1 MSIDFRGI
9 SSQAAVPPVRYS
21 TVLLTTAPLHLS
33 HAVFLHIQDG
43 LLAKEDEK
51 LPLAR
56 HVVGT
61 GQHLHFVEDFVL
73 IVFMRA
79 KEVVVS
85 DPEGKFIVG
94 AIDVVEAVC
103 VTVRCFIGTV
113 QPFNHLFEWT
123 VFLRNSI
130 VVGKPNHLSD
140 MECKGFPEVL
150 YEFHC
155 GERIGAVT
163 IRNEL
168 KVLRQLC
175 KALES
180 HPHSEDTGADA
191 TVVRYLITD
200 DGTACGIH
208 DEPDIGFNATDFNIS
223 FIRGEGSLLF
233 VWILVDKRLN
243 ADSGGFAVVGNLLV

>member
-1 MSIDFRGI
+1 MIWN
-9 SSQAAVPPVRYS
+9 V
-21 TVLLTTAPLHLS
+21 
-33 HAVFLHIQDG
+33 
-43 LLAKEDEK
+43 
-51 LPLAR
+51 
-56 HVVGT
+56 
-61 GQHLHFVEDFVL
+61 
-73 IVFMRA
+73 
-79 KEVVVS
+79 
-85 DPEGKFIVG
+85 
-94 AIDVVEAVC
+94 
-103 VTVRCFIGTV
+103 
-113 QPFNHLFEWT
+113 
-123 VFLRNSI
+123 
-130 VVGKPNHLSD
+130 
-140 MECKGFPEVL
+140 KGFPK
-150 YEFHC
+150 FFTNSIG

-223 FIRGEGSLLF
+223 FIRGEGSPLF